1 MRPARAR
8 KGLAFEWWIVVL
20 AIVAAIVGLL
30 KKRSEENR
38 AWIQEVTSY
47 LALGAGRPGRLPT
60 VSEVSPYQMGVSRS
74 AYASDDTDR
83 NDPYVRRRE
92 VDGRLRETLSKSE
105 SRFII
110 LIGDSK
116 SGKSRTM
123 YEAVLQALPESPLVV
138 PVDEEAIGK
147 LFSLDP
153 PLDMQ
158 PTPGVL
164 WLDDLDEARL
174 GALTPAFLDRL
185 ESDVVIVAS
194 MTSQRRD
201 RIMASDSDIGRV
213 ARQALDSAEKIHL
226 DFELTDEER
235 EEAEALYP
243 EERFDYSIGEPLV
256 AADRLAA
263 RFDGGRDTRD
273 DDSRPAGYALVRAA
287 IDWRRA
293 GLSRPIRDS
302 ELRALYPVY
311 LSSVRAGL
319 VPSEDLYNGG
329 LAWACEPV
337 ASHVALLERVNLGEE
352 QGFVAFDYFVALLD
366 GQHTHPRRD
375 VLPALWDFVI
385 ESVSEE
391 EMMPAGLTAYLRND
405 LATAERV
412 WRTVEGGSSRYIAE
426 AAVNLG
432 ILLSEQDD
440 VEGARAAYQ
449 WAIESGHQ
457 EYAPRAEDMLRY
469 LDR

>member
-1 MRPARAR
+1 
-8 KGLAFEWWIVVL
+8 
-20 AIVAAIVGLL
+20 
-30 KKRSEENR
+30 
-38 AWIQEVTSY
+38 
-47 LALGAGRPGRLPT
+47 
-60 VSEVSPYQMGVSRS
+60 
-74 AYASDDTDR
+74 
-83 NDPYVRRRE
+83 
-92 VDGRLRETLSKSE
+92 
-105 SRFII
+105 
-110 LIGDSK
+110 
-116 SGKSRTM
+116 M

-185 ESDVVIVAS
+185 ESNVVIVAS

-287 IDWRRA
+287 VDWRRA

-412 WRTVEGGSSRYIAE
+412 WRTVEGGASRYIAE

-432 ILLSEQDD
+432 NLLREQGDA
-440 VEGARAAYQ
+440 EGARAAYQ